1 MAIGCAFFGGGHSEG
16 DVAPGAGGGL
26 PLYALGE
33 NFKFKSLPSGSVLG
47 CALESKHTY
56 CM

>member
-33 NFKFKSLPSGSVLG
+33 NFNSKVCRLG
-47 CALESKHTY
+47 RCLDVR
-56 CM
+56 